1 MTFDRLL
8 AHDHRECDDLLART
22 LDLAQDEQ
30 WIDALDC
37 CIGFEQRLETHFRAE
52 ESVLFPRFE
61 ELTGM
66 RSGPTVVMRNEH
78 ASIREQLG
86 ELAAALRAHD
96 ANAAAGHGE
105 ALLILIQQ
113 HNLKEETVLY
123 PATLRAAGAQAET
136 LGEAIRDALRAHAG
150 SADGR

>member
-8 AHDHRECDDLLART
+8 AGDHRECDDLLART
-22 LDLAQDEQ
+22 LDLAQDAQ

-37 CIGFEQRLETHFRAE
+37 CIRFEQRLEAHFGAE

-66 RSGPTVVMRNEH
+66 RNGPTVVMRNEH

-96 ANAAAGHGE
+96 ANAAAGQGE

-123 PATLRAAGAQAET
+123 PATLRAAGAQAAA
-136 LGEAIRDALRAHAG
+136 LDAALRDALG
-150 SADGR
+150 MTDGTGNGR